1 MGNPSRPGILEVIMD
16 WPEGKDFGASPE
28 EEVTR
33 AEEIPLYNQLPEDE
47 KQYALFTDVSCRMV
61 GKQWRWKAA
70 VWSPTRQVT
79 ETAKGEGES
88 NQIAEVK
95 AIQLA
100 LDIAS
105 REKRSVLCL
114 YPDSWIVAN
123 ALWGWLQQ
131 WNKNNW

>member
-1 MGNPSRPGILEVIMD
+1 MD
-16 WPEGKDFGASPE
+16 WPEGKDSGASPE

-33 AEEIPLYNQLPEDE
+33 AEEAPLCNKLPEDK
-47 KQYALFTDVSCRMV
+47 KQCALLMDGPCGIV

-79 ETAKGEGES
+79 ETAEGEGES
-88 NQIAEVK
+88 SQFAEVK

-105 REKRSVLCL
+105 GEEWPML
-114 YPDSWIVAN
+114 YLYTESWMVAN
-123 ALWGWLQQ
+123 ALWGCLQQ
-131 WNKNNW
+131 WKKNNWQC

>member
-1 MGNPSRPGILEVIMD
+1 MD

-33 AEEIPLYNQLPEDE
+33 AEEAPLYYQLPEDK
-47 KQYALFTDVSCRMV
+47 KQYALFMVGSCHVV

-70 VWSPTRQVT
+70 VWSPTRQVA

-88 NQIAEVK
+88 SQFAEVK

-105 REKRSVLCL
+105 
-114 YPDSWIVAN
+114 
-123 ALWGWLQQ
+123 
-131 WNKNNW
+131 